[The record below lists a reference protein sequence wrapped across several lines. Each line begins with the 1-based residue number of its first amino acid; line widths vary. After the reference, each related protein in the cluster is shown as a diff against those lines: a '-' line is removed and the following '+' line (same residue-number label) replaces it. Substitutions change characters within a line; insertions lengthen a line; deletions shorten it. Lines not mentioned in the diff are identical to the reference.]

1 MTKLCPP
8 KSKSPLLLYV
18 SSSNSAVS
26 AVLVQ
31 EKEEEGKLKQ
41 IPVYFAS
48 EALFG
53 SKIFY
58 SELEKITYAVIMAAR
73 KLRHYFE
80 GHRIR
85 VITNQPLNDLL
96 ANRETS
102 TRSSSGVLNSQNTLW
117 TSRKETR

>member
-8 KSKSPLLLYV
+8 EPKSPLLLYV
-18 SSSNSAVS
+18 SASNSAVS

-48 EALFG
+48 EALSG

-58 SELEKITYAVIMAAR
+58 SELEKNHICSHHGSKEAKALFRGSQDKSHHQSAVDR
-73 KLRHYFE
+73 FVHK
-80 GHRIR
+80 
-85 VITNQPLNDLL
+85 
-96 ANRETS
+96 
-102 TRSSSGVLNSQNTLW
+102 
-117 TSRKETR
+117 

>member
-8 KSKSPLLLYV
+8 EPKSPLLLYV
-18 SSSNSAVS
+18 SASNSAVS

-58 SELEKITYAVIMAAR
+58 SELEKIAYAVIMAAR

-85 VITNQPLNDLL
+85 VITNKPLKICSQIE
-96 ANRETS
+96 RHPPE
-102 TRSSSGVLNSQNTLW
+102 SSSGVLNFLSMWWTL
-117 TSRKETR
+117 REEVQ